1 MNDDIIK
8 TIVFQLFEEQTL
20 PGIMDYIRIPNGS
33 PNYDPQWDTNGNQE
47 KAVSFMANW
56 VLSQNIK
63 GLSLSIYKEKKRTPF
78 LYIDINS
85 SRVSDKR
92 TILMYGHFDK
102 QPAFT
107 GWSPGLGPTIPVIKD
122 GKLYG
127 RGSTDDGYAL
137 FGMITAIKTCQRV
150 NLPLPRI
157 VIIVEGAEESNIE
170 DLNFYLSALKTKIG
184 TPDFIVC
191 LDSGVEDYKRLW
203 VTTSLRGNCAI
214 DLTVKTLKVG
224 MHSGGG
230 TGFVADSYFILRRL
244 LDRVENSDTGEIIV
258 PELRVSLPKNREEEI
273 KRLVTIVKDDFLKNY
288 PFYEN
293 TQPIHKELF
302 DLVVNNTWQPTLAV
316 TGADGFPEA
325 STAGN
330 VLRPF
335 STVRLSFRLPPG
347 VDTQKAGEKIVEILS
362 KDPPYN
368 AVVEAKLL
376 GAGDGWNLDDK
387 NYSKKL
393 KDVLNTASKRYFGN
407 NEIEAFGEGGSIPFV
422 QTFNQAFPKADLA
435 VMGVAGPGSSI
446 HGPDENLDLEFC
458 KRFICCIA
466 HMLSEY

>member
-8 TIVFQLFEEQTL
+8 TIVYQLFEEQTL
-20 PGIMDYIRIPNGS
+20 PGIMDYIRIPNVS

-47 KAVSFMANW
+47 KAVSFLANW
-56 VLSQNIK
+56 VLSQNLK

-78 LYIDINS
+78 IYIEVNP

-92 TILMYGHFDK
+92 TVLMYGHFDK
-102 QPAFT
+102 QPAYT
-107 GWSPGLGPTIPVIKD
+107 GWSDGLGPTTPVIKD

-137 FGMITAIKTCQRV
+137 FGIITAIKTCQRI

-157 VIIVEGAEESNIE
+157 VIIVEGAEESYIE

-191 LDSGVEDYKRLW
+191 LDSGSEDYKRLW
-203 VTTSLRGNCAI
+203 LTTSLRGNCAI

-244 LDRVENSDTGEIIV
+244 LDRIENSDTGEIIIPESKV
-258 PELRVSLPKNREEEI
+258 PLPKNRENEI
-273 KRLVTIVKDDFLKNY
+273 RRLVTIVKDDYIKNY
-288 PFYEN
+288 PFFEN

-302 DLVVNNTWQPTLAV
+302 DLVVNNTWQSTLAI

-335 STVRLSFRLPPG
+335 SSVRLSFRFPPG
-347 VDTQKAGEKIVEILS
+347 VDTQKVGESIVEILS

-368 AVVEAKLL
+368 AIVEAKLL
-376 GAGDGWNLDDK
+376 SFGNGWNLDEK
-387 NYSKKL
+387 NYSNQL
-393 KDVLNTASKRYFGN
+393 KIVLNNASKRYFN
-407 NEIEAFGEGGSIPFV
+407 NETEAFGEGGSIPFV
-422 QTFNQAFPKADLA
+422 QTFNQAYPNADLA

-458 KRFICCIA
+458 RKFICCIA